1 MPERST
7 NEELLQVEQ
16 LSVAYGAGPVVHGV
30 SLAVHASTVAALLG
44 ANGAGK
50 SSTLRAI
57 AGLEAAIGT
66 VRFDGQDISRWN
78 TAQRFR
84 AGIVYVPE
92 GRAIVSDLT
101 VSENLTL
108 GSYFV
113 EARERE
119 RRRAQVL
126 DFFPE
131 IANRLKSPAGLLS
144 GGEQQMLAIER
155 GGLMSAP
162 RLLLLDEPS
171 LGLAPLLVA
180 RVYERLARIQQR
192 RNCRR
197 CSSSRTPTPRPSGNT
212 RLGHA
217 RRHACCRT
225 RPRIPAQP
233 RRAPARDGC
242 LPRRAR
248 RSAGREHMTTK
259 MLALQGRWSPPVWPS
274 PKARSRCPTAA

>member
-144 GGEQQMLAIER
+144 GGEQQMLAIGR
-155 GGLMSAP
+155 GLMSAP

-180 RVYERLARIQQR
+180 RVYERLARIQQETQLSALLVEQ
-192 RNCRR
+192 NFHAAAKLA
-197 CSSSRTPTPRPSGNT
+197 T
-212 RLGHA
+212 RAWVMRHGALAAELG
-217 RRHACCRT
+217 
-225 RPRIPAQP
+225 PES
-233 RRAPARDGC
+233 
-242 LPRRAR
+242 L
-248 RSAGREHMTTK
+248 
-259 MLALQGRWSPPVWPS
+259 
-274 PKARSRCPTAA
+274 RSREGRQRAIDAYLGARAEVQGVSA